1 MPQKATAMETLHN
14 KLNKLLEAK
23 VRLDESLMT
32 KLPKSI
38 LQEAIQ
44 GKLVPQNPSDEP
56 ASVLLNRIKAE
67 KEALVKSGKLK
78 KDKQESLIFRGE
90 DNKYYEKTGKDIL
103 DITDEIP
110 FEIPENWVWTRIK
123 DIVQFNPKNIAP
135 DESQAAFMPMNYIS
149 AGYGSSYKY
158 DIVQWKKIKKGFSH
172 FATGDIAFAKITPCF
187 QNRKSFI
194 AKELPS
200 NIGAGT
206 TELIV
211 LRPFGETLC
220 REYVLFFLQSI
231 YFVEEAKFK
240 GTAGQQR
247 IMAGYTENKLFPL
260 PPYGEQIR
268 IARKINE
275 LLASIMSR

>member
-1 MPQKATAMETLHN
+1 LPHNATIMETLHN
-14 KLNKLLEAK
+14 KLNNLLEAK

-44 GKLVPQNPSDEP
+44 GKLVPQNTSDEP
-56 ASVLLNRIKAE
+56 ASILLSKIKTE

-78 KDKQESLIFRGE
+78 SDKRESVIFKGD
-90 DNKYYEKTGKDIL
+90 DNKYYEKAGKETNE
-103 DITDEIP
+103 ITDEIP
-110 FEIPENWVWTRIK
+110 FEIPDTWAWTRLK
-123 DIVQFNPKNIAP
+123 DIVQFNPKNVAP
-135 DESQAAFMPMNYIS
+135 DDTVAAFMPMNNIS
-149 AGYGSSYKY
+149 AGYGSGYRLDLVK
-158 DIVQWKKIKKGFSH
+158 WKQIKKNFSH

-194 AKELPS
+194 AGEFPAK
-200 NIGAGT
+200 IGAGT

-220 REYVLFFLQSI
+220 REYVLFFVQSP

-247 IMAGYTENKLFPL
+247 LMAGYSESKLFPL
-260 PPYGEQIR
+260 PPYSEQVR
-268 IARKINE
+268 IAKKINE